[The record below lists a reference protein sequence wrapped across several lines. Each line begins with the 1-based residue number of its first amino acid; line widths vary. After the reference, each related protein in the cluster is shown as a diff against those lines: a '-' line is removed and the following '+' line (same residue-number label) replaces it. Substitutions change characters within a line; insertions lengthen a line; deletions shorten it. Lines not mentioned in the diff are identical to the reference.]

1 MIIFIIGSDKYIFRR
16 RAINITVV
24 GKGIIFSNNTV
35 SAANASQISLF
46 DINGSLI
53 NTVNGSKLSTEG
65 FSKETGAAGW
75 RHAVVSLQQ
84 FKSAPYIQLAFF
96 SQIAK
101 VGNAVMI
108 DNIKIENNPEL
119 SVDGI
124 ITEKTEEKKVYDI
137 NGIQQNAGK
146 LHKGLYITGGKK
158 IVIK

>member
-1 MIIFIIGSDKYIFRR
+1 MKQVDVCFCKFTQNTCSYKEVKKKHSEKTKEIIY
-16 RAINITVV
+16 
-24 GKGIIFSNNTV
+24 
-35 SAANASQISLF
+35 
-46 DINGSLI
+46 INGSLI

-75 RHAVVSLQQ
+75 RHAVVSLQP
-84 FKSAPYIQLAFF
+84 FKSAPYIQLAFL

-124 ITEKTEEKKVYDI
+124 ITEKTEEKMVYDI
-137 NGIQQNAGK
+137 NGIEQNAGK

>member
-1 MIIFIIGSDKYIFRR
+1 MKFKAMTPSHGTLS
-16 RAINITVV
+16 
-24 GKGIIFSNNTV
+24 V
-35 SAANASQISLF
+35 SGYASK
-46 DINGSLI
+46 N
-53 NTVNGSKLSTEG
+53 
-65 FSKETGAAGW
+65 
-75 RHAVVSLQQ
+75 
-84 FKSAPYIQLAFF
+84 FKSAPYIQLAFL

-137 NGIQQNAGK
+137 NGILQNAGK